1 MVEIIVSR
9 LASSSYIDID
19 LTDALR
25 GICSLSEAPGC
36 GLIKSS
42 ESRTGLWTLTK
53 LPSDVRA
60 RTVLQAPFA
69 AVGVEANA
77 TAFRSSPVTR
87 VDILRLIAAELPSG

>member
-25 GICSLSEAPGC
+25 DTCSPSEAPGC

-42 ESRTGLWTLTK
+42 ESRTGRWTLTK

-77 TAFRSSPVTR
+77 TAFRSSPVSR
-87 VDILRLIAAELPSG
+87 VDRLRPIIVEMPPG